1 MAFKEWVSLAGIVVL
16 GIVAILPV
24 VFGFPPTIGPPPGHD
39 ITFVLLAIVVLFAV
53 WLMALAI
60 RTPDEGRSLLLK
72 RLAFFALISI
82 AASEI
87 LRLDIQFPV
96 YEIPTPHVLTPL
108 LRADGEE
115 AYDADVFE
123 IYCEIWVFVA
133 AMFALGVYG

>member
-1 MAFKEWVSLAGIVVL
+1 
-16 GIVAILPV
+16 
-24 VFGFPPTIGPPPGHD
+24 
-39 ITFVLLAIVVLFAV
+39 
-53 WLMALAI
+53 MALAI